1 MRVKGLN
8 KSKISCLIEFKCLH
22 NSSYLGLVYTRN
34 FKGAINLLFFSQRL
48 QQSYAA
54 VLQELHSKLSKVSQM
69 FHSHVE
75 SFEQSQGG
83 LTANKE
89 NTFIYFK

>member
-34 FKGAINLLFFSQRL
+34 FKGAINLLSGTAFQAIKSEPNVSFTCRKLWTKSGRLNSWQREHIYLL
-48 QQSYAA
+48 QVTHLY
-54 VLQELHSKLSKVSQM
+54 E
-69 FHSHVE
+69 
-75 SFEQSQGG
+75 
-83 LTANKE
+83 
-89 NTFIYFK
+89 